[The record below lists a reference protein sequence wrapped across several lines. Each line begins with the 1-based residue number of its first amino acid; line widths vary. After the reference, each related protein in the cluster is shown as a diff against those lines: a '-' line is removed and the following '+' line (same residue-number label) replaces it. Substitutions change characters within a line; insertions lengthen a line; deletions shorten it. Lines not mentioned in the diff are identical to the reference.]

1 MKKVVAVIVYSLIAS
16 AAWAQCG
23 NIYLSGFNTEVVTLT
38 SSQVIKLISKPL
50 IGADT
55 CQQAVVPLGACSLV
69 IFNKAGE
76 PVGEYAVYGLFTAE
90 QRKQII
96 DKITPG
102 VKFFF
107 DKVRLQTGRYL
118 PQVTIMVK

>member
-1 MKKVVAVIVYSLIAS
+1 MRKIIAVIIYILIS
-16 AAWAQCG
+16 SVAWAQCG
-23 NIYLSGFNTEVVTLT
+23 NIYMSGLNSEVVTLT
-38 SSQVIKLISKPL
+38 SSQVIKFISKPL

-55 CQQAVVPLGACSLV
+55 CQQTVVPLGACSLV

-96 DKITPG
+96 DKIAPG

-107 DKVRLQTGRYL
+107 DKVRVQIGRYL
-118 PQVTIMVK
+118 PQLTIMVK